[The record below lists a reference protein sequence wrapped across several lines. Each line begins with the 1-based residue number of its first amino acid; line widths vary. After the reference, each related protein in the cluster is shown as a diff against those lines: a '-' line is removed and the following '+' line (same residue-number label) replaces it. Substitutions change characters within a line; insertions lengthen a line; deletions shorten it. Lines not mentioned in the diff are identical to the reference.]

1 MCVWCVHCI
10 NSVEVGVQ
18 VDQPTA
24 KGPQLQV
31 YKEHFESQFL
41 EETVSYYAKESAAFL
56 EKNPVAEYIKKV
68 EVRLGEEE
76 HRVQVYLHET
86 SQDPVSE
93 RCCSPLLLSCGI
105 FGSHSFSDCHFQSL
119 PESWKKSS
127 YKHIFIS
134 FMMNLITY

>member
-1 MCVWCVHCI
+1 MMCVRCVHCI

-31 YKEHFESQFL
+31 YKENFECQFL

-93 RCCSPLLLSCGI
+93 HCCSPPCCSGEVLSAHI
-105 FGSHSFSDCHFQSL
+105 HSLIVISKACQKVGRSPHTNI
-119 PESWKKSS
+119 SS
-127 YKHIFIS
+127 S
-134 FMMNLITY
+134 VL